1 MNVRT
6 PLCDTELRESA
17 VWPITPNSKF
27 VCVRVCVCVCVSE
40 TCNWALWRSVS
51 LCSYSPLLVV
61 VVFFPTYIFFL
72 VFQNGLPALLLL
84 SAGWS
89 EAGILINQTLRTW
102 NGHYPLCVCCHSAV
116 LSSAPPFYFHLSLS
130 SEYRKRWFEVLEDS
144 GSSRVCCAD
153 IYSNV
158 TGQIQMCVSTGTR
171 WEVFALNAVCYQN
184 LTVSPRDKV
193 EQWLNVSCTHFV
205 YV

>member
-27 VCVRVCVCVCVSE
+27 VCVRVCVCVCVSV

-116 LSSAPPFYFHLSLS
+116 LSSAPPPSTSICLCLRNIGKGDLRCWKTPAALVFVALTFIAMSLGR
-130 SEYRKRWFEVLEDS
+130 YR
-144 GSSRVCCAD
+144 
-153 IYSNV
+153 
-158 TGQIQMCVSTGTR
+158 CVSLLG
-171 WEVFALNAVCYQN
+171 LDGKS
-184 LTVSPRDKV
+184 L
-193 EQWLNVSCTHFV
+193 H
-205 YV
+205 